1 MTNFKK
7 IWFGLDFRNNKLI
20 NAKTNT
26 PTDSEHIAPK
36 SYVDTNTTY
45 DTSKAQTHQ
54 NPPKFP
60 WITNVYNKSFK
71 QIFDDLFFP
80 IINPTYT
87 NPSFNN
93 MKINVIDEFT
103 IQGGKKGIFEDR
115 INKFRIDY
123 KISGSDRISGI
134 VPKIIVENNSG
145 TIYEFNG
152 TETSDTEG
160 FIEWE
165 FLWRDI
171 ASITLRKVFEES
183 SVTKN
188 DNYGTPYI
196 PVEFT
201 INYNLDFD
209 ILNFITKNYLL
220 FPPVLFFKDE
230 DEEYVTII
238 DDIVD
243 EDLLSGAGTTSL
255 NLFTKDRKFI
265 VNGNNNLY
273 IFGIPEPLY
282 SKSDLIMHIG
292 LSQQHLDFSMLD
304 DGYIGAETGDNI
316 KTLVY
321 FDRNIKY
328 FFGTIDLGYYES
340 PKNVNLQF
348 NLHKSY

>member
-1 MTNFKK
+1 MAKFRK
-7 IWFGLDFRNNKLI
+7 IWFGLDLRNNKLI

-36 SYVDTNTTY
+36 SYVDINTTY
-45 DTSKAQTHQ
+45 DTSKAQTYQ

-71 QIFDDLFFP
+71 QIFDELFFP
-80 IINPTYT
+80 VIYPTYT

-93 MKINVIDEFT
+93 MKINVIDEFS

-123 KISGSDRISGI
+123 KISASDRVSGI
-134 VPKIIVENNSG
+134 VPKIIIVNNSN
-145 TIYEFNG
+145 TTYEFNG

-171 ASITLRKVFEES
+171 QSITLRKVFEES
-183 SVTKN
+183 STIKN
-188 DNYGTPYI
+188 TNYGVPYI

-209 ILNFITKNYLL
+209 VLNFINKNYLL
-220 FPPVLFFKDE
+220 FPPILYRNDIDDE
-230 DEEYVTII
+230 SIEII
-238 DDIVD
+238 DSIVD
-243 EDLLSGAGTTSL
+243 GDLLSLPVGAYKK
-255 NLFTKDRKFI
+255 FVKDRQFI
-265 VNGNNNLY
+265 VDGDTNLY

-282 SKSDLIMHIG
+282 NKSDLILHIG
-292 LSQQHLDFSMLD
+292 LTQNHIDFSMLSD
-304 DGYIGAETGDNI
+304 NYDGSETGPNI
-316 KTLVY
+316 KTLEY
-321 FDRNIKY
+321 FGRNIKY
-328 FFGTIDLGYYES
+328 FFGVLDLGYYTE
-340 PKNVNLQF
+340 PKKVNLQF
-348 NLHKSY
+348 NLHKS